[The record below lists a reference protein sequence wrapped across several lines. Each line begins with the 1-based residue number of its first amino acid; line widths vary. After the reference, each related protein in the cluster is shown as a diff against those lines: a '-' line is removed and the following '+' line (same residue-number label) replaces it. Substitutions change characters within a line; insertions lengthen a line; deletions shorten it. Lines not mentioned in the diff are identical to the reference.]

1 MLPSL
6 APIESEIVISTKS
19 SKPCFTSIENI
30 VPDENSCLT
39 DETSYGRPAALAS
52 RKAANIGLANTSPTI
67 VMSVTHSRSTARQSA
82 SGSKRRPG
90 KDTRSEEHPSQIQ

>member
-52 RKAANIGLANTSPTI
+52 RKAANIGLANTPPTI
-67 VMSVTHSRSTARQSA
+67 VI
-82 SGSKRRPG
+82 
-90 KDTRSEEHPSQIQ
+90 RSEERRVGKEWVSTCRSGGWPDVCKKKTKKKK